1 MEAASPI
8 RQGLARLAAF
18 FPPRRLA
25 IVGIA
30 GAVGAGGA
38 YLASRLLALAT
49 SCNNGCP
56 TATDPTP
63 FVALVAAVT
72 AWSALRA
79 TRP

>member
-8 RQGLARLAAF
+8 RRRLARLAAA

-25 IVGIA
+25 IIGA
-30 GAVGAGGA
+30 AAAVGAGGA

-49 SCNNGCP
+49 SCNGGCP

-63 FVALVAAVT
+63 FVLLVAGVT
-72 AWSALRA
+72 AWSALSA